1 MQVFFAWVAAQ
12 KLSSCKQRIITSCTS
27 GLHNKLYGST
37 HYDARSASRGNLIA
51 ILIVFI
57 LRKSWY
63 FTIFLFFTP
72 KYAIIINNAVKC
84 WNGLW
89 QYGGNCLDAPPGGR
103 AFFISVRR
111 RYFISVRYKKLR
123 KMLIDKNMKKKGL
136 CEKAGISPAS
146 VTKMGRN
153 GHVTTEILVKI
164 CTALDCRIED
174 IIEII

>member
-1 MQVFFAWVAAQ
+1 MLFA
-12 KLSSCKQRIITSCTS
+12 
-27 GLHNKLYGST
+27 
-37 HYDARSASRGNLIA
+37 
-51 ILIVFI
+51 
-57 LRKSWY
+57 
-63 FTIFLFFTP
+63 P
-72 KYAIIINNAVKC
+72 KYAIIIYNTGKC

-89 QYGGNCLDAPPGGR
+89 QYGCNCLDAPPGGG

-164 CTALDCRIED
+164 RAALDCRIED
-174 IIEII
+174 IVEIVPDEKYSANGETRC